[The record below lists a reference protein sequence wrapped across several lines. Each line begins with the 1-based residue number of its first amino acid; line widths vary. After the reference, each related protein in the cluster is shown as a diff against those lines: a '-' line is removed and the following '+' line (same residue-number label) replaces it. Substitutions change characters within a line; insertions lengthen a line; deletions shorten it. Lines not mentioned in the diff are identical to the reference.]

1 MSLNPS
7 VIEQIMQ
14 QAMQGIKSRQKQEAL
29 RMYLEDT
36 PLTKIAQDLKISP
49 TRVMN
54 WKVKDKW
61 ELTKQE
67 FKEHMKKATFETSE
81 EAALRMIKMNMAIQA
96 KFYKELLEKPIS
108 TSDFLKAQ
116 DQEAKLRGIYKEDQT
131 PSESDNDFIREI
143 IKLIPEDKKKE
154 VNKIINDRIK
164 PA

>member
-1 MSLNPS
+1 
-7 VIEQIMQ
+7 
-14 QAMQGIKSRQKQEAL
+14 
-29 RMYLEDT
+29 
-36 PLTKIAQDLKISP
+36 
-49 TRVMN
+49 
-54 WKVKDKW
+54 
-61 ELTKQE
+61 
-67 FKEHMKKATFETSE
+67 
-81 EAALRMIKMNMAIQA
+81 MNMAIQA